1 MLEKPHPGR
10 ALIDCCR
17 NRLLF
22 CGFSNNSPVAS
33 HLLVAHRQRRK
44 VILKLDDEAKQRIM
58 MVREIMSYW
67 LERPDA
73 KDTIEG
79 IEKWWLRKNVPQ
91 RRRIDV
97 QRALDDLTAKGW
109 LIKREIGASIG
120 LYGINPTRSDE
131 IKEFLESSAAPEFKK
146 QK

>member
-1 MLEKPHPGR
+1 MVAIIACWFG
-10 ALIDCCR
+10 
-17 NRLLF
+17 
-22 CGFSNNSPVAS
+22 GFSNSFQMAS
-33 HLLVAHRQRRK
+33 HLLLRHRRRRK
-44 VILKLDDEAKQRIM
+44 VILKLADEDKQQIM

-97 QRALDDLTAKGW
+97 QRALDYLTANGW
-109 LIKREIGASIG
+109 LIKREIGASID

-131 IKEFLESSAAPEFKK
+131 IKEFLGSSAAPEFKK
-146 QK
+146 QE